1 METQALLR
9 VVRKNGGHLPASS
22 RFATTGKG
30 TRMDT
35 AAPTSTDYDLIV
47 IGAGPV
53 GENVADYAVGPNVRV
68 AIIEAELVGGECSY
82 WACMPSKALLRSG
95 HAIRAAGRLPG
106 AREAV
111 TGDLDAAAVL
121 ARRDAFTSNW
131 DDSGQVEW
139 VAADG
144 IDLIRGF
151 GEIVGE
157 GRVRVGERTLSA
169 RAVALAIGSVP
180 TLPDIP
186 GLAEARAWGT
196 REATSTEEVPQSLII
211 LGGGVAGTEMA
222 FAFAALG
229 TSVTLLSRGAL
240 LGREEPFVGAMLAS
254 ALAAEGV
261 DVRIGDDP
269 VRVDRGADGNV
280 SVELAGGATVRA
292 AELLVSTGRR
302 PATSGLGLE
311 TVGLD
316 DTLTV
321 DDTMLVAG
329 TDWLYAVGDVNGR
342 ALLTHQ
348 GKYQARAAG
357 QAIAARLA
365 GEQVQDGEWE
375 AHAASADHVAVPR
388 VVFSDPEV
396 AAVGLTEAQ
405 AREADL
411 EFRTVE
417 YDMGQVAGAKLH
429 ADGYVGRA
437 KLVIDH
443 TRGVIVGATFVGQDV
458 ADLVHA
464 ATIAI
469 VGEVPMDR
477 LWHAVPAYPTISE
490 VWLRLLETYRSEA
503 A

>member
-1 METQALLR
+1 MET
-9 VVRKNGGHLPASS
+9 
-22 RFATTGKG
+22 
-30 TRMDT
+30 
-35 AAPTSTDYDLIV
+35 AAHTSTDYDLIV

-68 AIIEAELVGGECSY
+68 AIVEAELVGGECSY

-111 TGDLDAAAVL
+111 TGGLQAAEVL
-121 ARRDAFTSNW
+121 QRRDAFTSSW

-139 VAADG
+139 VAAAG

-151 GEIVGE
+151 GELVGR
-157 GRVRVGERTLSA
+157 GRVRVGERTLTA
-169 RAVALAIGSVP
+169 RAVVLATGSVP
-180 TLPDIP
+180 ALPKIA
-186 GLAEARAWGT
+186 GLPESRAWGT
-196 REATSTEEVPQSLII
+196 REVTSTEEVPQSLII

-229 TSVTLLSRGAL
+229 ASVTLLSRGAL
-240 LGREEPFVGAMLAS
+240 LGREEPFVGAMLAA

-261 DVRIGDDP
+261 DVRIGDEP

-292 AELLVSTGRR
+292 AELLVATGRR

-311 TVGLD
+311 TVGVDSELP
-316 DTLTV
+316 V

-357 QAIAARLA
+357 AAIAARLA
-365 GEQVQDGEWE
+365 GAEVDGGQWG
-375 AHAASADHVAVPR
+375 AHAATADHVAVPR
-388 VVFSDPEV
+388 VVFSDSEV
-396 AAVGLTEAQ
+396 AAVGLTEAE
-405 AREADL
+405 ARGAGL
-411 EFRTVE
+411 ELRTVE
-417 YDMGQVAGAKLH
+417 YDMGKVAGAALH

-437 KLVIDH
+437 KLVIDAA
-443 TRGVIVGATFVGQDV
+443 RDVVVGATFVGQDV

-469 VGEVPMDR
+469 VGEVSMDR

-490 VWLRLLETYRSEA
+490 VWLRLLEADRGKGG
-503 A
+503 